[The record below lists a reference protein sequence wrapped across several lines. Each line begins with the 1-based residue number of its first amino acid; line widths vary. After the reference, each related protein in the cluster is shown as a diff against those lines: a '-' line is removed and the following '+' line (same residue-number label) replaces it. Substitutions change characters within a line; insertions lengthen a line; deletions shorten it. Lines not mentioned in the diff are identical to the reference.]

1 LFLTNALK
9 IMKTAQ
15 ELRSGNVIMVGNDP
29 LVVQKAEYNKSG
41 RNAAVVKMK
50 LKNLLSGTASEAVY
64 KADDKFE
71 VVQLERKEVTYS
83 YFADP
88 MYVFMDAEYNQ
99 YDIEAENMTDAL
111 KYLEDGMP
119 CEVVFYND
127 KAISVELPT
136 SVVREVTYTE
146 PAVKGDTSG
155 KVMKPARITTGFEL
169 QVPAFVEIGDK
180 IEIDTRT
187 DEYRNRVK

>member
-1 LFLTNALK
+1 
-9 IMKTAQ
+9 MKTAQ

-29 LVVQKAEYNKSG
+29 LVVQKTEYNKSG

-50 LKNLLSGTASEAVY
+50 LKNLLTGSASESVY

-71 VVQLERKEVTYS
+71 VVVLERKEVSFS

-88 MYVFMDAEYNQ
+88 MYVFMDADYEQ
-99 YDIEAENMTDAL
+99 YEVESENMTDAL
-111 KYLEDGMP
+111 KYLEDGLQ
-119 CEVVFYND
+119 CEVVFYNG
-127 KAISVELPT
+127 KAISVELPN
-136 SVVREVTYTE
+136 SVVREVVYTE

-155 KVMKPARITTGFEL
+155 KVMKPAKISTGFEL
-169 QVPAFVEIGDK
+169 PVPAFVEIGDK